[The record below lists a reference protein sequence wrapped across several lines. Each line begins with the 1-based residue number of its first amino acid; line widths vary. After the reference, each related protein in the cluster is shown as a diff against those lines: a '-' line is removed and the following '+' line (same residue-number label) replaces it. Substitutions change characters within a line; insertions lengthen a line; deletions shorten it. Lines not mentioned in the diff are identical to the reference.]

1 MFTTAPI
8 TELYALL
15 PADVWS
21 QITVHRVP
29 LSAMSADL
37 LSATLSSGMVH
48 LNQVM
53 SIHHQCEEGGSS
65 LQSMMSRLPVSP
77 ACLVSESRE
86 GEFTV
91 LKAWPDLDLGRTH
104 YTLARENSDENCVL
118 RFLKHHDELQVLQAA
133 WLLQQAELLNDE
145 EQIKMLQE
153 VCHLLSESE
162 EWEPP
167 DDDGPSES
175 VSAIT
180 RKRGMQDSHS
190 SRGGRSTAAAAPASR
205 GGGKSGKRLPLMPE
219 EVAQKLHARFG
230 HPGRKR
236 LIGALRIFGWLRKF
250 TVTVPLDIKCAAC
263 AATKARRRPH
273 LGRLIK
279 ATYPGQV
286 IHVDLF
292 TAGITGI
299 EGSNY
304 SAIFTDEK
312 SRKKLAI
319 NLKLKSDFAGI
330 MTEFLA
336 RLSTLPEMMVLDSG
350 GENISKQFLEVCYR
364 YCIRPRY
371 TVAEEHEGNLSERSI
386 QSLRDTAMTML
397 ASAAL
402 SPVFWPFALMYAA
415 VIDQFVPGPEG
426 KAPYMHWHDQLP
438 PNLNLPIFGSK
449 LVYRQEMVGKQR
461 QLDLPGDFARFL
473 GCDPVTNWV
482 WIINSSEPGNP
493 VRRTSEVLQRTF
505 CESEVLDISGPQ
517 FSKQDYSAFGKP
529 DTSDLSEPVDIQN
542 YLASDLKLSDSPD
555 LGMFAEARQFV
566 RRRRRFLHR
575 RGDLSA
581 SEIEALIAR
590 EWRRRAHQR
599 MNTKY
604 DPMDDGTYLDAL
616 LADYDS
622 DTEEP
627 DSEIVLPEVEQPTV
641 QSPRTTSTRSQSSR
655 AGKQV
660 AHQLPGTSMVQD
672 QLPRLKSLEKRLP
685 EPVVPPKGTDLAE
698 GLFINTKCEICDGKH
713 FNKKDKQMMLCD
725 MCDRGF
731 HRCCLKQTWISPDG
745 DGWCCSKCL
754 GDKPNTVIEI
764 LKKPSANPKKA
775 RRNEFVSATVVH
787 INQTS
792 KFGRVQVA
800 YEGELGTREVDL
812 RKIRWRLPGY
822 MTAEAVYYVNE
833 LNELVALKEPRSWK
847 AIQKIDDLAIR
858 AKWNQACKDEVD
870 GLKKA
875 NLYKLVDRPSGVKCI
890 PMVWV
895 FKIKQPKVGEEIG
908 RFKARCCLLGNL
920 MDPSDQNFSSP
931 TPRLSSFRY
940 ALSWAAKTGA
950 AVWSADVEQAFLLA
964 APAEPIYATFPP
976 GFEDPNGKVMF
987 LLKNLYGSTTAPFQF
1002 NNYLSN
1008 SLILQGFKP
1017 NPFDPCLF
1025 SKMVEG
1031 SLMIVLVFVDDSI
1044 AIHQNPKVLEEF
1056 YNECGTALGGAFIFG
1071 QLERNLTRFLGFDII
1086 RDKQGFILSQ
1096 VPLIEK
1102 IFKVAK
1108 DWMPQGSWDQVT
1120 TTPIAKDSI
1129 LEGASPRDPNSLS
1142 ASDRTWL
1149 RRFPYREI
1157 LGAIGYV
1164 ALGTRPDVSYSYKSH
1179 GRWASCFDRPQCMSL
1194 LSLVR
1199 YLHQTKDKPL
1209 VLCSTPGH
1217 LCGKSDADWN
1227 GTGQSLSTTG
1237 WIVFDGAAPISWTAR
1252 TNKASAKSTA
1262 EAEFM
1267 STSSLAVELVYLKRL
1282 VESLHV
1288 GTLAPIALYPRIMDE
1303 RDAAQLGR
1311 RPTSS

>member
-1 MFTTAPI
+1 
-8 TELYALL
+8 
-15 PADVWS
+15 
-21 QITVHRVP
+21 
-29 LSAMSADL
+29 
-37 LSATLSSGMVH
+37 
-48 LNQVM
+48 
-53 SIHHQCEEGGSS
+53 
-65 LQSMMSRLPVSP
+65 LPV
-77 ACLVSESRE
+77 
-86 GEFTV
+86 
-91 LKAWPDLDLGRTH
+91 
-104 YTLARENSDENCVL
+104 
-118 RFLKHHDELQVLQAA
+118 
-133 WLLQQAELLNDE
+133 
-145 EQIKMLQE
+145 
-153 VCHLLSESE
+153 
-162 EWEPP
+162 
-167 DDDGPSES
+167 
-175 VSAIT
+175 
-180 RKRGMQDSHS
+180 
-190 SRGGRSTAAAAPASR
+190 
-205 GGGKSGKRLPLMPE
+205 
-219 EVAQKLHARFG
+219 
-230 HPGRKR
+230 
-236 LIGALRIFGWLRKF
+236 
-250 TVTVPLDIKCAAC
+250 
-263 AATKARRRPH
+263 
-273 LGRLIK
+273 
-279 ATYPGQV
+279 
-286 IHVDLF
+286 
-292 TAGITGI
+292 
-299 EGSNY
+299 
-304 SAIFTDEK
+304 
-312 SRKKLAI
+312 
-319 NLKLKSDFAGI
+319 
-330 MTEFLA
+330 
-336 RLSTLPEMMVLDSG
+336 
-350 GENISKQFLEVCYR
+350 
-364 YCIRPRY
+364 
-371 TVAEEHEGNLSERSI
+371 
-386 QSLRDTAMTML
+386 
-397 ASAAL
+397 
-402 SPVFWPFALMYAA
+402 
-415 VIDQFVPGPEG
+415 
-426 KAPYMHWHDQLP
+426 
-438 PNLNLPIFGSK
+438 FGSK
-449 LVYRQEMVGKQR
+449 FIYRQEIVGKQR

-473 GCDPVTNWV
+473 GYDPATNWV

-493 VRRTSEVLQRTF
+493 VRRTSEVIQRTF
-505 CESEVLDISGPQ
+505 CESEVLDCSGPQ

-529 DTSDLSEPVDIQN
+529 DNSDLSEPVDIQS
-542 YLASDLKLSDSPD
+542 YLGSDLKLSDSPD
-555 LGMFAEARQFV
+555 LAMFSEARQFV

-581 SEIEALIAR
+581 SEIESLIAR

-599 MNTKY
+599 LNTEY
-604 DPMDDGTYLDAL
+604 DPVDGGTYLDAL

-627 DSEIVLPEVEQPTV
+627 DPEILASEVEQPTV
-641 QSPRTTSTRSQSSR
+641 QSPRTTSTRSQSPR
-655 AGKQV
+655 AGKQA

-672 QLPRLKSLEKRLP
+672 QQSRLNRLP
-685 EPVVPPKGTDLAE
+685 EPVVPPQGTDLAE

-725 MCDRGF
+725 MCDKGF

-764 LKKPSANPKKA
+764 LKKSSANPKKA

-792 KFGRVQVA
+792 KFGKVQVA
-800 YEGELGTREVDL
+800 FEGELGTREVDL
-812 RKIRWRLPGY
+812 RKTRWRLPGY
-822 MTAEAVYYVNE
+822 MTEEAVYYINE
-833 LNELVALKEPRSWK
+833 LNELVALKEPKSWK
-847 AIQKIDDLAIR
+847 AIQKIEDLAIR
-858 AKWNQACKDEVD
+858 AKWNQACKDEIE

-895 FKIKQPKVGEEIG
+895 FKIKQPKIGEEIG

-940 ALSWAAKTGA
+940 ALSWAAKTDA

-1031 SLMIVLVFVDDSI
+1031 SLMIVLTFVDDSI
-1044 AIHQNPKVLEEF
+1044 AIHKNPKVLEDF
-1056 YNECGTALGGAFIFG
+1056 YNVCGTALGGAFKFG
-1071 QLERNLTRFLGFDII
+1071 QLEKNLTRFLGFDII
-1086 RDKQGFILSQ
+1086 RDKHGFILSQ

-1102 IFKVAK
+1102 IFKTAK
-1108 DWMPQGSWDQVT
+1108 DWMPQGTWDQIT

-1129 LEGASPRDPNSLS
+1129 LEGASPRDPDSLS
-1142 ASDRTWL
+1142 TDDRNWL

-1288 GTLAPIALYPRIMDE
+1288 GTLEPLALYPRIFSDE
-1303 RDAAQLGR
+1303 DADQLGR
-1311 RPTSS
+1311 RPTLDDSALEVLRAQAGVALDLPPPIVMFTDSMAGKAVAEKLWVSDRMRHIRYSLYFIKSYIASGDIKLAFIRGADLCADIMTKAFGARTDSKGEQMLSFNRHRQEVLGQSWFRVQATGQGRCKLMPVDRESMKAP